1 MAYPGFWS
9 FLFSLVDCKNI
20 SRFRY
25 VLALSVR
32 NTQFITQHDPFA
44 TTVSPVIT
52 NVSQKSSNKYEI
64 LLSSDCVAIRSI
76 INITVEDKDNNTS
89 STIYLNKTLQN
100 KIIVNSTCEQKRQD
114 LSVSWSPNVNLS
126 NWKLIFVFGEDSER
140 YDLERIGV
148 TYTTIKGNEI
158 DANTDR
164 GLFTIPVGGY
174 YECAS
179 RLHRELFVEDND
191 NIMINIYFLNSSME
205 AFRLENRREFMG
217 HAIDCPLSILWLKK
231 VPTIVCS
238 TLILIGVAIV
248 LIYLCSRLSKR
259 STYETIR

>member
-1 MAYPGFWS
+1 MLIA
-9 FLFSLVDCKNI
+9 VQQIMK
-20 SRFRY
+20 
-25 VLALSVR
+25 
-32 NTQFITQHDPFA
+32 
-44 TTVSPVIT
+44 
-52 NVSQKSSNKYEI
+52 
-64 LLSSDCVAIRSI
+64 
-76 INITVEDKDNNTS
+76 KDNNIS

-100 KIIVNSTCEQKRQD
+100 NIIVNSTCEQKRQD

-126 NWKLIFVFGEDSER
+126 NWKLIFVFEEDSER
-140 YDLERIGV
+140 YDLERIGI

-179 RLHRELFVEDND
+179 RLHRELFVEDN
-191 NIMINIYFLNSSME
+191 

-217 HAIDCPLSILWLKK
+217 LAIDCPLSILWLKK
-231 VPTIVCS
+231 VPAIVCS
-238 TLILIGVAIV
+238 TLILIGVAII
-248 LIYLCSRLSKR
+248 LIYLCSRLSRR

>member
-1 MAYPGFWS
+1 MLIA
-9 FLFSLVDCKNI
+9 VQQIMK
-20 SRFRY
+20 
-25 VLALSVR
+25 
-32 NTQFITQHDPFA
+32 
-44 TTVSPVIT
+44 
-52 NVSQKSSNKYEI
+52 
-64 LLSSDCVAIRSI
+64 
-76 INITVEDKDNNTS
+76 KDNNIS

-100 KIIVNSTCEQKRQD
+100 NIIVNSTCEQKRQD

-126 NWKLIFVFGEDSER
+126 NWKLIFVFEEDSER
-140 YDLERIGV
+140 YDLERIGI

-179 RLHRELFVEDND
+179 RLHRELFVEDNG
-191 NIMINIYFLNSSME
+191 NIMFNIYFLNSSME

-217 HAIDCPLSILWLKK
+217 LAIDCPLSILWLKK
-231 VPTIVCS
+231 VPAIVCS
-238 TLILIGVAIV
+238 TLILIGVAII
-248 LIYLCSRLSKR
+248 LIYLCSRLSRR